1 MELHNVIIRV
11 QALRGGRPIL
21 KAEVFARPSGSGA
34 RVSKGFTSSNG
45 TLHMQL
51 ERGVWTF
58 DAAVPP
64 PPENSK
70 RGNPIPPVRGGV
82 QVPSLKPVILH
93 VNILNDG
100 SDCIAVTRRL
110 HKNLSAQKYARAQA
124 LIMRVKTSY
133 AHYREITQLATFV
146 ELEKLLERAMMGQDI
161 NAALA
166 QVVIPR
172 YSWGKRAEYP
182 TVLT

>member
-1 MELHNVIIRV
+1 MALHNVIVRV
-11 QALRGGRPIL
+11 QTLRGGHPIPN
-21 KAEVFARPSGSGA
+21 AEVFAKLSGSGA
-34 RVSKGFTSSNG
+34 RVAKGFTSTNG
-45 TLHMQL
+45 TLQMQL
-51 ERGVWTF
+51 EAGVWTF

-64 PPENSK
+64 SVNNK

-82 QVPSLKPVILH
+82 PVPNLKTVILPVH
-93 VNILNDG
+93 VLNDG

-146 ELEKLLERAMMGQDI
+146 ELEKLLEHARVGQDI

-172 YSWGKRAEYP
+172 YSWGKQSELP